1 MRNLIALE
9 LKRNRLRPYHIA
21 TLICGVTMLGFQ
33 YLMAAIPY
41 MDPTEPDAELFSQ
54 YPFLMGITCLVCM
67 AMFSILSAVMASRFV
82 VEEYSGKRA
91 ILLLSYPISREKVLC
106 SKLVLVFAYTVGAM
120 LLCGAVIQAMFFLT
134 ESLFPLCSDQLTIE
148 VILQSLGFLLCCS
161 VLSGLLGVVSLWFGF
176 HKKSVSMT
184 VVASVVL
191 ATIVCQIISAAL
203 TFLPIMGI
211 VFGVTGIFCNF
222 GNAKSTK
229 TSKEHGGVR
238 HDRTRI

>member
-9 LKRNRLRPYHIA
+9 LKRNRLRSYHIA
-21 TLICGVTMLGFQ
+21 VLICGIAMLGFQ

-67 AMFSILSAVMASRFV
+67 AIFLILSAVMASRFV

-106 SKLVLVFAYTVGAM
+106 AKLVLVFAYTVGTM
-120 LLCGAVIQAMFFLT
+120 LLCGAVIQAVFFLT
-134 ESLFPLCSDQLTIE
+134 ESLFPLCSDQLTLE

-161 VLSGLLGVVSLWFGF
+161 ILAGLLGVVSLWFGF
-176 HKKSVSMT
+176 RKKSVSVT
-184 VVASVVL
+184 IVASVIL
-191 ATIVCQIISAAL
+191 TTLVCQVISAAIQYI
-203 TFLPIMGI
+203 PILWIVVGI
-211 VFGVTGIFCNF
+211 AAIGSWIAVVSLFRQVEGMEV
-222 GNAKSTK
+222 
-229 TSKEHGGVR
+229 
-238 HDRTRI
+238 

>member
-1 MRNLIALE
+1 
-9 LKRNRLRPYHIA
+9 
-21 TLICGVTMLGFQ
+21 MLGFQ

-106 SKLVLVFAYTVGAM
+106 AKLVLVFAYTVGAM
-120 LLCGAVIQAMFFLT
+120 LLCGAVIQAVFFLT
-134 ESLFPLCSDQLTIE
+134 ESLFPLCSDKLTIN
-148 VILQSLGFLLCCS
+148 VFLQSLGFLLSCS
-161 VLSGLLGVVSLWFGF
+161 ILAGLLGVVSLWFGF
-176 HKKSVSMT
+176 RKKSVSMT
-184 VVASVVL
+184 IVASVVL
-191 ATIVCQIISAAL
+191 ETIVCQIISAAL

-211 VFGVTGIFCNF
+211 VFGVTGIFAVLAMQYLLKQVKNM
-222 GNAKSTK
+222 
-229 TSKEHGGVR
+229 EV
-238 HDRTRI
+238 

>member
-21 TLICGVTMLGFQ
+21 TLICGVTMLDFQ

-67 AMFSILSAVMASRFV
+67 AMFSIPSAVMASRFV

-106 SKLVLVFAYTVGAM
+106 AKLVLVFAYTVGAM
-120 LLCGAVIQAMFFLT
+120 LLCGAVIQAVFFLT
-134 ESLFPLCSDQLTIE
+134 ESLFPLCSDKLTIN
-148 VILQSLGFLLCCS
+148 VFLQSLGFLLSCS
-161 VLSGLLGVVSLWFGF
+161 ILAGLLGVVSLWFGF
-176 HKKSVSMT
+176 RKKSVSMT
-184 VVASVVL
+184 IVASVVL
-191 ATIVCQIISAAL
+191 VTIVCQIISAAL

-211 VFGVTGIFCNF
+211 VFGVTGIFAVLAMQYLLKQVKNM
-222 GNAKSTK
+222 
-229 TSKEHGGVR
+229 EV
-238 HDRTRI
+238 

>member
-9 LKRNRLRPYHIA
+9 LERNRLRSYHIA
-21 TLICGVTMLGFQ
+21 VLICGIAMLGFQ
-33 YLMAAIPY
+33 YLMVAIPY

-106 SKLVLVFAYTVGAM
+106 AKLVLVFAYTVGAM

-134 ESLFPLCSDQLTIE
+134 ESLFPLCSDQLTINMF
-148 VILQSLGFLLCCS
+148 LQSLGFLLSCS
-161 VLSGLLGVVSLWFGF
+161 ILAGLLGVVSLWFGF
-176 HKKSVSMT
+176 RKKSVSMT
-184 VVASVVL
+184 IVASVVL
-191 ATIVCQIISAAL
+191 AALVCQVIAAAL
-203 TFLPIMGI
+203 AFLPMMGAAL
-211 VFGVTGIFCNF
+211 GVTGILAALAIKNLLRQI
-222 GNAKSTK
+222 NNM
-229 TSKEHGGVR
+229 EV
-238 HDRTRI
+238 